1 MTHNH
6 IIILYMF
13 LSTSNFLPS
22 KRSFVSLGLISL
34 GKQIVSLISG
44 SLCLRN
50 LEYFWLISKND
61 LMYPWYTIKM
71 SRLEDRDLCKK
82 NMDFESI
89 IVSFFKYIGGCFLD
103 ACSFLKGNRGK
114 VDLGERGCAGRS
126 GGKETMVYCIEY
138 IA

>member
-13 LSTSNFLPS
+13 LSTNNFLPS

-34 GKQIVSLISG
+34 GKRIVSLISG

-89 IVSFFKYIGGCFLD
+89 IVSFLNILVVVFWMPVPFW
-103 ACSFLKGNRGK
+103 RETEGK
-114 VDLGERGCAGRS
+114 LIWERGDVL
-126 GGKETMVYCIEY
+126 GGVEERKLWF